1 MPPKTNITSQDILDV
16 TRIAKEIYGPAA
28 AEKLGLFGKHTVAKK
43 GFDGPLP
50 DVIGYSQHGG
60 ECANDTLQEILMFA
74 DTIREY
80 TQPIVYGLTPEQFD
94 LRSKLT
100 LPFNSWKRYTD
111 YFKFIQKRFHAHYDV
126 LNVMRKKGVKAQ
138 RYRKEFET
146 VCLLD
151 PIFGQK
157 KALSPETGILSLKRL
172 KEELVYTQSGML
184 DSLTHDT
191 YVTLLE
197 WLGIPFMVRVGD
209 AIKHEHN
216 VIGVQITGS
225 EVVVRSD
232 KVFHKPKLGHST
244 GFLKMNEEWYH
255 YDDNYGLMKA
265 GQGIMDALMQEK
277 LTYLTVRKQRF
288 FCKTRQPY
296 NLDTIVNFPEIIAV
310 WKDGAWDEDV
320 SSVHDDDGT
329 LRRGASIFLT
339 RFRTRMAIVAK
350 DVASYN
356 NTKVQFGNGKA
367 ASLDEFNTKMSETK
381 DAIYANQS
389 SNSALFED
397 MYHYALDNFDYLKQS
412 PEHLKMITISVNS
425 VIGRVA
431 CTPMTHAWVY
441 HLRAKISDLHINFAN
456 WFEISNS
463 LHGIVYQH
471 GLVGSPHTPLT
482 PMTPNAENLVKA
494 DKLAELRK
502 QDAEAKQRLNEE
514 ERKLIKAQQE
524 KEKQKEPCPEGQI
537 RDKKTR
543 KCREKTE
550 ENIQEETAKKE
561 AAQKRKE
568 EKKALGKNK
577 TKRVKKE
584 PKKPKVYVF

>member
-1 MPPKTNITSQDILDV
+1 MDV
-16 TRIAKEIYGPAA
+16 IRIAREIYGNAA
-28 AEKLGLFGKHTVAKK
+28 AEKLGLFGKQVIVKK

-74 DTIREY
+74 DSIREY

-126 LNVMRKKGVKAQ
+126 LNAMRKKDIKGQK
-138 RYRKEFET
+138 YRKEFET

-184 DSLTHDT
+184 DSLIHDT

-197 WLGIPFMVRVGD
+197 WLGIPFNVRVGD
-209 AIKHEHN
+209 AIKPEHTM
-216 VIGVQITGS
+216 VGIQITGS

-232 KVFHKPKLGHST
+232 KQYHIPKAGHST
-244 GFLKMNEEWYH
+244 GFLKMNNEWYH
-255 YDDNYGLMKA
+255 YDDNHGLMKA
-265 GQGIMDALMQEK
+265 GKGVVDVLNQEK
-277 LTYLTVRKQRF
+277 LTYITVKKQRY
-288 FCKTRQPY
+288 FCKTRQAY
-296 NLDTIVNFPEIIAV
+296 NLDTMANFPKIDAV
-310 WKDGAWDEDV
+310 WKDGAWDHDV
-320 SSVHDDDGT
+320 SAVHDADGT
-329 LRRGASIFLT
+329 LRRGARIFLP
-339 RFRTRMAIVAK
+339 RFRARMAIVAK
-350 DVASYN
+350 DAAPYN
-356 NTKVQFGNGKA
+356 DTKVQFGNGKA
-367 ASLDEFNTKMSETK
+367 ASLDEFNAKMSEIK
-381 DAIYANQS
+381 DAIYANQT

-397 MYHYALDNFDYLKQS
+397 MYHYAHDNFDYLKQS

-441 HLRAKISDLHINFAN
+441 HLRAIISDLHINFAN
-456 WFEISNS
+456 WFEISSN
-463 LHGIVYQH
+463 LPGIVYH
-471 GLVGSPHTPLT
+471 YGPAGSPHTPLT
-482 PMTPNAENLVKA
+482 PNTPNAE
-494 DKLAELRK
+494 DI
-502 QDAEAKQRLNEE
+502 QDAMKLFKLQLQDEEARKRLDEE

-524 KEKQKEPCPEGQI
+524 KEKQREPCPEGQI